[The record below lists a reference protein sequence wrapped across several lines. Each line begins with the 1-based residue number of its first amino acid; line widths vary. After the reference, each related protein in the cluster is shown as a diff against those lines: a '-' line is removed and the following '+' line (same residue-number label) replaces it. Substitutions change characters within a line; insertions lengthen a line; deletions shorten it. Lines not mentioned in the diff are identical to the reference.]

1 VLEAIAAS
9 RPFAIVADILKT
21 SMEGQKKTSLSLLF
35 SNLNQSF
42 TLAIQFQGLI
52 SKASWILGQDY
63 DSLLAVS

>member
-1 VLEAIAAS
+1 VLEAIAAP

-52 SKASWILGQDY
+52 SNASWILRQDY